1 MQTGHT
7 EITVRGYHL
16 DLYQHVNNARYLEF
30 LEEARWALFE
40 QSLRADYIQQQELAF
55 VVVNVNISY
64 RKPATLGDRL
74 VIQTT
79 LGEVGKKSITL
90 VQKVFKKGQEES
102 AITEALVTFVLLSSK
117 TGKSVPITTELLENM
132 GIKVN

>member
-40 QSLRADYIQQQELAF
+40 QSLRTEFIQKEGLAF

-74 VIQTT
+74 IIQTT
-79 LGEVGKKSITL
+79 LGKVGQKSITL
-90 VQKVFKKGQEES
+90 VQKVFKKGQEDTP
-102 AITEALVTFVLLSSK
+102 ITEALVTFVLVSGK
-117 TGKSVPITTELLENM
+117 TGKSVPVTPELLQNM
-132 GIKVN
+132 GIEIN